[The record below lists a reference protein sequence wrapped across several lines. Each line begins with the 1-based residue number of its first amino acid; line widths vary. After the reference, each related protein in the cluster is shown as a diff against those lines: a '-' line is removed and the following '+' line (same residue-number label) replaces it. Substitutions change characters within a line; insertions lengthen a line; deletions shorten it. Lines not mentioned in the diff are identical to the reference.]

1 MSESREWPKPETL
14 REFAARLIAF
24 RETLPPEQQLL
35 LDTLLI
41 AAVRP
46 EWHEDIDAYWAAA
59 NGGDVQAHGQGQPG
73 RPLQATRAARGGET
87 LDRQRHPPSP
97 ALLQTFGERLMEF
110 NKTLPEEQQQLHDVL
125 LVAALR
131 PETGEEVE
139 SYWAHYSGIRT
150 SPNPSWYTGSGA
162 AAWNNTSWGTAW
174 LNY

>member
-1 MSESREWPKPETL
+1 MSDSREWPRPETL
-14 REFAARLIAF
+14 REFAERLIAF

-46 EWHEDIDAYWAAA
+46 EWHEDIDTYWAAA
-59 NGGDVQAHGQGQPG
+59 NGAHREARGRGQPG
-73 RPLQATRAARGGET
+73 RPRRATRTASGGGTPEQ
-87 LDRQRHPPSP
+87 QRRPPSQE
-97 ALLQTFGERLMEF
+97 LLQTFGGRLAEF
-110 NKTLPEEQQQLHDVL
+110 GKSLPEEQRQLHDAML
-125 LVAALR
+125 AAALR